1 MIRMR
6 NFFIRPALVGDRKH
20 MLLGNRIVN
29 QVGQGN
35 WGFAAV
41 MAIVLLAS
49 TVALLGIVRLVAS
62 RFLWSPREEQA

>member
-1 MIRMR
+1 MI
-6 NFFIRPALVGDRKH
+6 A
-20 MLLGNRIVN
+20 N

-49 TVALLGIVRLVAS
+49 TVAVLGIVRLVAS
-62 RFLWSPREEQA
+62 RFRYAPREEQA